1 MGNYIITVVIA
12 DDHEI
17 FRDGL
22 QMMLGKIPDIKVVD
36 EACNGLQLVNSVK
49 EHRPDIVITDI
60 IMPVMD
66 GIAAA
71 KNIHASFPETGI
83 IALSMFD
90 EEHYIVDMLESGAM
104 GYLLKNADKTEIA
117 DAIKTVYVQ
126 NPYYCKLTSARLTRI
141 ISSSKFNPYT
151 RINIPAFTDK
161 EKEVIKLICSEHTN
175 REIGELLFMSTR
187 TVEGYRARIQ
197 EKMKVKSTAGIVIFA
212 LKTGLYK
219 FPS

>member
-1 MGNYIITVVIA
+1 MGNYIIKVVIA

-22 QMMLGKIPDIKVVD
+22 QLMLSKIADIKVVD

-49 EHRPDIVITDI
+49 EHRPDIVLTDI

-66 GIAAA
+66 GITAA
-71 KNIHASFPETGI
+71 KNIHTNFPDTGI

-126 NPYYCKLTSARLTRI
+126 NPYYCKLTSSRLTRI
-141 ISSSKFNPYT
+141 ISSSKFNPYAKM
-151 RINIPAFTDK
+151 NMPVFTDK
-161 EKEVIKLICSEHTN
+161 EKEVIRFICAEHTN
-175 REIGELLFMSTR
+175 KEIGELMYMSSR

-219 FPS
+219 FPG